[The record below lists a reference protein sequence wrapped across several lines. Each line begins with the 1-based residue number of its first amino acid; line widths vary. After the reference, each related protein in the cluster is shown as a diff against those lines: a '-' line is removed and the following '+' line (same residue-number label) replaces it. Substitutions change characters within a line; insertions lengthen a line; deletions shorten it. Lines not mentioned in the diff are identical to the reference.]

1 MRLSNICGFN
11 LNHRHSHMDTASGL
25 IFDYGIVHNVDT
37 DTHIAELVADLPN
50 TGDGG
55 GSSSDG
61 GGGDS
66 EQFVRGA
73 LSTTRERIG
82 RDLNGTGAICVPAL
96 TAIITSA
103 IIWSLISN

>member
-1 MRLSNICGFN
+1 
-11 LNHRHSHMDTASGL
+11 MDTASGL

-55 GSSSDG
+55 GGRS
-61 GGGDS
+61 GGDS

>member
-1 MRLSNICGFN
+1 
-11 LNHRHSHMDTASGL
+11 MDTTSGL

-55 GSSSDG
+55 E
-61 GGGDS
+61 S

>member
-55 GSSSDG
+55 GGRS
-61 GGGDS
+61 GGDS

-96 TAIITSA
+96 AAIITSA

>member
-1 MRLSNICGFN
+1 M
-11 LNHRHSHMDTASGL
+11 

-37 DTHIAELVADLPN
+37 DTQIAELVADLPN

-55 GSSSDG
+55 GGSSSGGG

-96 TAIITSA
+96 AAIITSA

>member
-1 MRLSNICGFN
+1 MMRLSNLCGLN
-11 LNHRHSHMDTASGL
+11 LNHRHSHMDTTSGL

-50 TGDGG
+50 TGDR
-55 GSSSDG
+55 SSS
-61 GGGDS
+61 GGGDA

-82 RDLNGTGAICVPAL
+82 RDLNGTGAVCVPAL
-96 TAIITSA
+96 AAIITSA